1 MHGSVRWKPRKPRTG
16 IAVRWREA
24 ARLAG
29 LVLIALAMI
38 LLPALAGDPPA
49 GDSPTSDPPEQ
60 TQPSDDKG
68 EGKDKPKDEKSE
80 EEKLVDDGLEAVT
93 DKKAKK
99 SSRLPKGK
107 PPKVDKKPN
116 CSTAELLERYRRGSR
131 AGRGGAYPF
140 REGGGLG
147 PIVKPRQP
155 TRSTGGSGRN

>member
-1 MHGSVRWKPRKPRTG
+1 MHVSTRWKPRTG
-16 IAVRWREA
+16 IVARWRQV

-29 LVLIALAMI
+29 LVFFALAV
-38 LLPALAGDPPA
+38 LLPPAFAGDPPA
-49 GDSPTSDPPEQ
+49 SDPPEQ

-68 EGKDKPKDEKSE
+68 EGKDKPKGEDEKSE

-99 SSRLPKGK
+99 SSRLPSGK

-116 CSTAELLERYRRGSR
+116 CSTAELLERYRRGAK
-131 AGRGGAYPF
+131 AGRGGAHPF